1 MIRAA
6 LIFALLATT
15 GLAACGPTSP
25 QRAFEQCSDRARLAA
40 GPRGTV
46 SAGISNTGPVG
57 GLSVA
62 ISSDYLRGADP
73 YTVYDTCFRNLTG
86 AGPTRPLVL

>member
-1 MIRAA
+1 LIRVA
-6 LIFALLATT
+6 LISALLAIM
-15 GLAACGPTSP
+15 GLTACGPTSP
-25 QRAFEQCSDRARLAA
+25 RRAYEECSERARLAA

-46 SAGISNTGPVG
+46 AAGISNEGPRG
-57 GLSVA
+57 GLSLE
-62 ISSDYLRGADP
+62 ISSDYLLGRDP